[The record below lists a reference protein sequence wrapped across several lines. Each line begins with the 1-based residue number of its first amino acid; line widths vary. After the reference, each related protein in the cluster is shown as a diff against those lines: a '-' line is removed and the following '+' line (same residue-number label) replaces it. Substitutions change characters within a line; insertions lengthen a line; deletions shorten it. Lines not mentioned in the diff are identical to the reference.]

1 MNKETQKKLADNP
14 LTHVIGVFRGHTDL
28 EISEWI
34 DREGTVDLDRLTAD
48 DIGLAERFLA
58 IARSVDPL

>member
-1 MNKETQKKLADNP
+1 M
-14 LTHVIGVFRGHTDL
+14 ICHTDL

-48 DIGLAERFLA
+48 DIGLAERFLD